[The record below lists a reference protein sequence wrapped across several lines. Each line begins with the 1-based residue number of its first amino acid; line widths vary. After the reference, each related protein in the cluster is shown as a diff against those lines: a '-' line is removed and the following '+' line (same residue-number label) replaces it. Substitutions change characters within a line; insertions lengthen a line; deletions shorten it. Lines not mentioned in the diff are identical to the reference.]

1 MRSLGAFLLALAL
14 LAQVNTALAQS
25 ATAARPAAPASAAA
39 PAQPAASER
48 DWRPIVLGAGA
59 IAGVVLFNVVA
70 LGFEALPGGLA
81 YEAGDTVPAEM
92 SVAMSRVY
100 ATTAAVAGG
109 LLAYYALGR

>member
-1 MRSLGAFLLALAL
+1 MRRLGAVFLAIAL
-14 LAQVNTALAQS
+14 LAQVHTAFAQTATPAPAP
-25 ATAARPAAPASAAA
+25 ATAPAAAH
-39 PAQPAASER
+39 R
-48 DWRPIVLGAGA
+48 DWRPIVIGAGA

-81 YEAGDTVPAEM
+81 YEAGDTIPAEM

-109 LLAYYALGR
+109 LLAYYAIAR